1 MSRRF
6 RLLPLALVAGLL
18 PLCLARGQASAASAS
33 SGIVPGA
40 DVFFSFDLA
49 GARKSPLFQE
59 LEKKDD
65 KPEMRKKMKD
75 ATGLDKED
83 ILRFSGSADIDS
95 IDFAGTPNPDDLAK
109 IPAVLNVSLAKA
121 VSKDQLKKG
130 MALISGE
137 SKGPEMTFSDAEG
150 GLIKG
155 AAKAAEGEPAK
166 NPMFVGLSA
175 DGKQVLIGASAKA
188 VQDAVGRA
196 AAGKPESLP
205 AGLAG
210 MVAGTSHVQ
219 IALVLPKAARDGI
232 GKAVDGAGAGGDPGA
247 VMMAGMLAPL
257 KGLGKVALKANFNPA
272 DLGLSLAADLSTPEF
287 ANQANT
293 LINTMVLPMVAQ
305 GLGQDPTKP
314 ARITVAAQGTVLT
327 LKGIV
332 SKDEMLKATELP
344 GPDDLGAPAPQ

>member
-1 MSRRF
+1 MSRRS

-18 PLCLARGQASAASAS
+18 PLGLVRGQATAAPAS
-33 SGIVPGA
+33 SGVVPGA

-49 GARKSPLFQE
+49 GARKSALFQD

-95 IDFAGTPNPDDLAK
+95 IDFAGGPDPEQLTK
-109 IPAVLNVSLAKA
+109 LPAVLNVSLAKA
-121 VSKDQLKKG
+121 VTKDQLKKG
-130 MALISGE
+130 MSLISSE
-137 SKGPEMTFSDAEG
+137 SDGPEMTFADAEG

-155 AAKAAEGEPAK
+155 SAKPAEGMPAK
-166 NPMFVGLSA
+166 SPMFVGLSA

-188 VQDAVGRA
+188 VQDAVGRSSS
-196 AAGKPESLP
+196 GKLESLP

-210 MVAGTSHVQ
+210 MVTGSSHIQFAV
-219 IALVLPKAARDGI
+219 VLPKAARDGI

-257 KGLGKVALKANFNPA
+257 KGLGKIALKANFNPA

-287 ANQANT
+287 ATQANT

-305 GLGQDPTKP
+305 GLGQDPSKP
-314 ARITVAAQGTVLT
+314 PRISVAAQGTVLT

-332 SKDEMLKATELP
+332 SKEEMLQATEMGLP
-344 GPDDLGAPAPQ
+344 DQQ